1 MTAKRIACF
10 FFSLLIS
17 ILFILPACADSKKDW
32 PEGWERFEMPSGG
45 SVSSPRMYY
54 WVYTPFDVKPGLP
67 LVVYL
72 HSTHGMSRAA
82 LKPEERGLGALIVD
96 GTVPEPECIVLVP
109 QHPGSYDDEW
119 EPVIRSVKRCV
130 EKVIED
136 YKVDK
141 SKIALTGYSLGA
153 IGIWDLV
160 NVMPGTFSRLLC
172 VDGRIRKLSMNP
184 ELFEGCDVLAYTA
197 YGDQT
202 VNNNTIYRFVN
213 TLNELGMKAESIP
226 LVTTHGEIPSQVYSD
241 QSVQEWLW
249 LISALV
255 KDEDTEDDFPVIST
269 APVKTWPAKETAS
282 PTSEPPAASLSPV
295 PQTASPSSEQPS
307 VSLSPVQKT
316 ATPLPAP

>member
-1 MTAKRIACF
+1 MTAKRITCLF
-10 FFSLLIS
+10 ISLLFS
-17 ILFILPACADSKKDW
+17 ILFMLSAGADSQKDW

-45 SVSSPRMYY
+45 SVSTPRMKY

-72 HSTHGMSRAA
+72 HSTHGMANWA
-82 LKPEERGLGALIVD
+82 LNQAERGLGSLIVD

-109 QHPGSYDDEW
+109 QHPGTYDDEW
-119 EPVIRSVKRCV
+119 EPVIQSVKRCV

-136 YKVDK
+136 YKVDT
-141 SKIALTGYSLGA
+141 SRIALTGYSLGA

-184 ELFEGCDVLAYTA
+184 ERFEGCDVLAYVA
-197 YGDQT
+197 HGDQT
-202 VNNNTIYRFVN
+202 VNNNTVYRFVN
-213 TLNELGMKAESIP
+213 ALNERGMKAECIP
-226 LVTTHGEIPSQVYSD
+226 LITTHGEIPSQVYSD
-241 QSVQEWLW
+241 ESVQEWLW

-255 KDEDTEDDFPVIST
+255 RDEDAEDDFPVIST

-282 PTSEPPAASLSPV
+282 PSKEASLSPV
-295 PQTASPSSEQPS
+295 SPTASPSPAPS
-307 VSLSPVQKT
+307 SGPPSLIRKTLSP
-316 ATPLPAP
+316 LPSP

>member
-1 MTAKRIACF
+1 LTAKRITCLF
-10 FFSLLIS
+10 ISLLFS
-17 ILFILPACADSKKDW
+17 ILFMLSAGADSQKDW

-45 SVSSPRMYY
+45 SVSTPRMKY

-72 HSTHGMSRAA
+72 HSTHGMANWA
-82 LKPEERGLGALIVD
+82 LNQAERGLGSLIVD

-109 QHPGSYDDEW
+109 QHPGTYDDEW
-119 EPVIRSVKRCV
+119 EPVIQSVKRCV

-136 YKVDK
+136 YKVDT
-141 SKIALTGYSLGA
+141 SRIALTGYSLGA

-184 ELFEGCDVLAYTA
+184 ERFEGCDVLAYVA
-197 YGDQT
+197 HGDQT
-202 VNNNTIYRFVN
+202 VNNNTVYRFVN
-213 TLNELGMKAESIP
+213 ALNERGMKAECIP
-226 LVTTHGEIPSQVYSD
+226 LITTHGEIPSQVYSD
-241 QSVQEWLW
+241 ESVQEWLW

-255 KDEDTEDDFPVIST
+255 KDEEDDFPVIST

-282 PTSEPPAASLSPV
+282 PSKEASLSPV
-295 PQTASPSSEQPS
+295 SPTASPSPAPS
-307 VSLSPVQKT
+307 SGPPSLIRKTLSP
-316 ATPLPAP
+316 LPSP

>member
-1 MTAKRIACF
+1 MTVRKITCILI
-10 FFSLLIS
+10 SLLFS
-17 ILFILPACADSKKDW
+17 ILFFLPAGADSKKDW

-45 SVSSPRMYY
+45 SYYTPRMNY

-72 HSTHGMSRAA
+72 HSTHGMAKAA

-96 GTVPEPECIVLVP
+96 GSVPEPECIVLVP

-119 EPVIRSVKRCV
+119 EPIIQSVKRCV

-136 YKVDK
+136 YKVDT
-141 SKIALTGYSLGA
+141 SRIAVTGYSLGA

-213 TLNELGMKAESIP
+213 KLNELGMKA
-226 LVTTHGEIPSQVYSD
+226 GR
-241 QSVQEWLW
+241 
-249 LISALV
+249 
-255 KDEDTEDDFPVIST
+255 
-269 APVKTWPAKETAS
+269 S
-282 PTSEPPAASLSPV
+282 PRRFTRMNLCRNGCG
-295 PQTASPSSEQPS
+295 
-307 VSLSPVQKT
+307 
-316 ATPLPAP
+316 